1 MTMKTKK
8 IVLWYAVFVLA
19 LILNQSGAI
28 QNDVKVIITSYGL
41 WTLLMAITWIYFK
54 NGRWE

>member
-28 QNDVKVIITSYGL
+28 QNDVKVIITSYIISGYN
-41 WTLLMAITWIYFK
+41 MDIF
-54 NGRWE
+54 